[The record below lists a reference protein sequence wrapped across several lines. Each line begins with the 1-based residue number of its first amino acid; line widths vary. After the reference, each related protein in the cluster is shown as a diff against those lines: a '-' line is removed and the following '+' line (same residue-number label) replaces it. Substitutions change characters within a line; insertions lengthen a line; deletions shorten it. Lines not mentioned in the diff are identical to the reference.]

1 MMKESLNIV
10 DTHPLVALLSDL
22 NVNFFAGVTGGG
34 VIHFLKYIGRY
45 SGKRSDEPTFFT
57 IGEYVAGFIPLGYY
71 LSSGSVAASVATTG
85 AATKLIGCGLS
96 DAKLHNIPSIYIV
109 PLCEPEAS
117 GFGPLQDTSVYGSNI
132 LAQLQAELPD
142 STFVLDETFS
152 IDENYTRIETLL
164 KHAKPVVFVLTKSSS
179 NIDFGVFMKTPA
191 VESVTSSDLS
201 WSMDY
206 FMLKFREAVPDRRIV
221 IVVGDEMRRCS
232 HVKERTTQ
240 LSIAL
245 RAETIWS
252 INGANAVSRENP
264 YGYGYIS
271 FGGNDK
277 AMDIFRSLGEE
288 DVVLLLGGC
297 SDEYT
302 TNLKKIIAS
311 DLFYVGHADN
321 SYGMVDNS
329 FAHITTGNYTQVLG
343 DVNAAL
349 MRLIAEA
356 QQQPFGNIP
365 ARPAPQ
371 DLNNHAFIR
380 ANPNYVDMVDL
391 YQRLDHYW
399 RKDSIAF
406 DDICLAYKDRQYIL
420 SRPNDNI
427 DFYSLYRGSAM
438 GGAFGAA
445 VGAKI
450 ANPERD
456 VFCFTGDG
464 CFRLFAGCIG
474 EAAELGLVVFLL
486 NNERL
491 GIVEQGLRTVLHD
504 FPEEQYHAH
513 VHGIDYQGVA
523 SSFGW
528 NAVRLLPDLSNLSD
542 VLAQIEPAMERS
554 LLIEVPID
562 PNQLLGSN
570 PRLVNL

>member
-1 MMKESLNIV
+1 MKESLNIT

-22 NVNFFAGVTGGG
+22 HVKFFAGVTGGG
-34 VIHFLKYIGRY
+34 VIHFLKHIARY
-45 SGKRSDEPTFFT
+45 SGKCDVEPAFFT

-71 LSSGSVAASVATTG
+71 LSSGTVAASVATTG

-96 DAKLHNIPSIYIV
+96 DAKLHNIPSVYIV

-152 IDENYTRIETLL
+152 IDETYTRIQTLL
-164 KHAKPVVFVLTKSSS
+164 QHGKPVVFVLTKSSS
-179 NIDFGVFMKTPA
+179 NIDFGIFRRA
-191 VESVTSSDLS
+191 SIIEGGALEDLS
-201 WSMDY
+201 WRMDY
-206 FMLKFREAVPDRRIV
+206 FILKFRQAVQNRRVV
-221 IVVGDEMRRCS
+221 IVVGDEMRRCAR
-232 HVKERTTQ
+232 VKELTTQ
-240 LSIAL
+240 LSLAL

-277 AMDIFRSLGEE
+277 AMEIFRSLGED

-311 DLFYVGHADN
+311 DLFYLGEAEN
-321 SYGMVDNS
+321 SYGMVNNS
-329 FAHITTGNYTQVLG
+329 FAHITTGNYDQVLG
-343 DVNAAL
+343 DVHTAL
-349 MRLIAEA
+349 THLITKVKEEPCA
-356 QQQPFGNIP
+356 NIP
-365 ARPAPQ
+365 ARPAPA

-380 ANPNYVDMVDL
+380 ANHNYVDMVDL
-391 YQRLDHYW
+391 YQRLDNYW
-399 RKDSIAF
+399 RKNSIAF
-406 DDICLAYKDRQYIL
+406 DDVCLAYKDRQYIL

-438 GGAFGAA
+438 GGAFGTA

-456 VFCFTGDG
+456 VYCFTGDG
-464 CFRLFAGCIG
+464 CFRLFAGCLG
-474 EAAELGLVVFLL
+474 EAAKLGIVLFLL

-491 GIVEQGLRTVLHD
+491 GIVDQGLRKVLHD
-504 FPEEQYHAH
+504 FPEEQYHAD
-513 VHGIDYQGVA
+513 VIAVDYQGVA
-523 SSFGW
+523 LSFGW
-528 NAVRLLPDLSNLSD
+528 NAARLLPDLSNLSD
-542 VLAQIEPAMERS
+542 VLDQIEPTMERS